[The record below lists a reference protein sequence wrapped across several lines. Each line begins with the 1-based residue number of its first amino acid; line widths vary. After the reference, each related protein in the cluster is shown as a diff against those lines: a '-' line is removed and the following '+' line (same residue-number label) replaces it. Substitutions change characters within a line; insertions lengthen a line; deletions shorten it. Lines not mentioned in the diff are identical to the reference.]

1 MISSNVQ
8 KIEGIVKSKKFYDDN
23 SGFHILSVLLPN
35 DKKIIVK
42 GICPIAVKI
51 NDCIEAEGHIARSK
65 YGDEL
70 KVKVLSVIK
79 PTKIDTIRTYL
90 TSGIIKGLTKKN
102 GNDLVDAWGINS
114 IKIIDENPEML
125 LKIKGIGESK
135 LQKIMDSWE
144 KIKPTEQSVNEIMA
158 LGYNE
163 VEAVSIVQR
172 FGERSLDVIKNSP
185 YIIHKRVTKIE
196 FEKVDDVAL
205 SMGIPKNDQSRILS
219 AIIHF
224 LNLEHDS
231 GECIIPYDYF
241 FSKCLRYLKVKA
253 EDLVEQFTYG
263 ISNQY
268 FFYYEKK
275 EVDFA
280 HSTSEETVYVIKPY
294 IQHAKVRKTEKEIA
308 RRLLL
313 INSSTAHKLEKDD
326 VYELKDIKRKGE
338 VKIPLSDEQKEA
350 VFKSINAKVAII
362 TGGPGT
368 GKTTVLNEV
377 LKQLVKGLGKS
388 VYLCAPTGKAAQRMK
403 ESTGLKASTI
413 HRLLD
418 FHPMEK
424 RFRVNESNPLKT
436 DVIVIDE
443 ASMID
448 IYVMAHLLRA
458 IDNDTQIIIVGDV
471 NQLASVQAGSV
482 LRDLINSGLFVT
494 SSLTQIFR
502 QAAES
507 KIITNA
513 HAVNDG
519 IFDFEYIPTEGD
531 DFFFIESNN
540 DGKTYKLIENI
551 IKNKIKQTYNLDP
564 KNDVQLLV
572 PQHKGV
578 LGTINLNNK
587 MQVLLNENE
596 SNGLKTDIFEFKKGD
611 KVIQIINNYDKSV
624 FNGDC
629 GKITIVNEK
638 GVSVKFDGIT
648 EEIEYNT
655 NELDEIMPS
664 YALSIHKSQGS
675 EYPFVIIPLPEE
687 YNPIMDRSLVY
698 TGITRGKKIVV
709 IIGKKE
715 ILRKAI
721 LTQTSR
727 FRKTNLKESM
737 NDLFNSKEIL
747 QLAS

>member
-1 MISSNVQ
+1 M
-8 KIEGIVKSKKFYDDN
+8 
-23 SGFHILSVLLPN
+23 
-35 DKKIIVK
+35 
-42 GICPIAVKI
+42 
-51 NDCIEAEGHIARSK
+51 
-65 YGDEL
+65 
-70 KVKVLSVIK
+70 
-79 PTKIDTIRTYL
+79 
-90 TSGIIKGLTKKN
+90 
-102 GNDLVDAWGINS
+102 
-114 IKIIDENPEML
+114 

-135 LQKIMDSWE
+135 LQKIVDSWE
-144 KIKPTEQSVNEIMA
+144 DIKPTEQSVNEIMA

-163 VEAVSIVQR
+163 VESVSIVQR
-172 FGERSLDVIKNSP
+172 FGERSLDVIKNTP
-185 YIIHKRVTKIE
+185 YIIHKRVSKID

-205 SMGIPKNDQSRILS
+205 SMGVPKNDQSRVLS

-224 LNLEHDS
+224 LDLEHNS
-231 GECIIPYDYF
+231 GECIIAYDYF
-241 FSKCLRYLKVKA
+241 FSKCLRYLKIKP
-253 EDLVEQFTYG
+253 EELVEQFTYG

-275 EVDFA
+275 EIDFI
-280 HSTSEETVYVIKPY
+280 HSTSEETVYVVKSY

-313 INSSTAHKLEKDD
+313 INSSTAHKPDGD
-326 VYELKDIKRKGE
+326 VVYEIKDIKRKGE
-338 VKIPLSDEQKEA
+338 KKIPLSDEQKEA
-350 VFKSINAKVAII
+350 IFKSINAKIAII

-377 LKQLVKGLGKS
+377 LKQLVKGLGRS
-388 VYLCAPTGKAAQRMK
+388 VHLCAPTGKAAQRMK

-418 FHPMEK
+418 FHPVEK

-519 IFDFEYIPTEGD
+519 IFDFEYVSTEND
-531 DFFFIESNN
+531 DFFFIESEN
-540 DGKTYKLIENI
+540 DNKTYKLIEHI
-551 IKNKIKQTYNLDP
+551 INNKVNQVYGLDP
-564 KNDVQLLV
+564 KDDVQLLV
-572 PQHKGV
+572 PQHEGV

-587 MQVLLNENE
+587 MQILLNNNDC
-596 SNGLKTDIFEFKKGD
+596 NGLKTENFEFKKGD
-611 KVIQIINNYDKSV
+611 KVIQIVNNYDKSI

-648 EEIEYNT
+648 DEVEYGT

-675 EYPFVIIPLPEE
+675 EYPFVIIPLPED

-698 TGITRGKKIVV
+698 TGITRGKKIV
-709 IIGKKE
+709 ILMGKKE

-721 LTQTSR
+721 LNQTSR
-727 FRKTNLKESM
+727 FRKPNLKESM
-737 NDLFNSKEIL
+737 NDLFGSTEIL
-747 QLAS
+747 KLAS